1 MRKRPRQQR
10 SSFTVEVILEATT
23 QLLGAEGASLTTN
36 GIAETAGVSVGSI
49 YQYFGDKQAI
59 FDELAARHLAAAE
72 VRMVAALDAHPVE
85 STDWPAV
92 LHEVVA
98 VAVEENSSHG
108 RAHGRLREL
117 ASPGV
122 VGELYAGF
130 AQRLITR
137 LIAYL
142 VADGWTP
149 ADAEADLRLTLPA
162 LDAQIHQ
169 LAGSGLDDD
178 ELTERIAA
186 YTEGA
191 LRGRRVD

>member
-23 QLLGAEGASLTTN
+23 QLLDTAGAELTTN
-36 GIAETAGVSVGSI
+36 CIAEKAGVSVGSI

-72 VRMVAALDAHPVE
+72 ARMGAVLDEHPAE
-85 STDWPAV
+85 STDWSAV
-92 LHEVVA
+92 LRELVA
-98 VAVEENSSHG
+98 VAVAENSSHG

-117 ASPGV
+117 ASPSV

-130 AQRLITR
+130 AQRVITR
-137 LIAYL
+137 LVAYL

-149 ADAEADLRLTLPA
+149 DHAEADLRLSFPA

-169 LAGSGLDDD
+169 LAGTGLDAD

-191 LRGRRVD
+191 LRSRR

>member
-10 SSFTVEVILEATT
+10 SSFTVGVILEATT
-23 QLLGAEGASLTTN
+23 QLLGTEGAALTTN

-72 VRMVAALDAHPVE
+72 ARMVAVLDAHTVE
-85 STDWPAV
+85 ATDWPVVLRAV
-92 LHEVVA
+92 IAVA
-98 VAVEENSSHG
+98 VAENSSHG

-122 VGELYAGF
+122 VGDLYAGL
-130 AQRLITR
+130 ADRLIAR
-137 LIAYL
+137 LVAYL
-142 VADGWTP
+142 VADGWMP
-149 ADAEADLRLTLPA
+149 DEAEADLRLMFPA

-169 LAGSGLDDD
+169 FAGSGLDDD
-178 ELTERIAA
+178 ELTARIAA

-191 LRGRRVD
+191 LRGRR

>member
-23 QLLGAEGASLTTN
+23 QLLDTAGAELTTN
-36 GIAETAGVSVGSI
+36 CIAEKAGVSVGSI

-59 FDELAARHLAAAE
+59 VDEVAARHLAAAE
-72 VRMVAALDAHPVE
+72 ARMVAVLDEHPVE
-85 STDWPAV
+85 STDWSAV
-92 LHEVVA
+92 LRELVA
-98 VAVEENSSHG
+98 VAVAENSSHG

-117 ASPGV
+117 ASPSV

-130 AQRLITR
+130 AQRVITR
-137 LIAYL
+137 LVAYL

-149 ADAEADLRLTLPA
+149 DRAEADLRLSFPA

-169 LAGSGLDDD
+169 LAGKGLAAD
-178 ELTERIAA
+178 ELTERIAT

-191 LRGRRVD
+191 LRSRR